1 MSVSQERLQESM
13 AYAAVIHMY
22 MHPEK
27 PLQKDR
33 PVSNVKHPSSEDFS
47 GQPHLTP
54 A

>member
-1 MSVSQERLQESM
+1 M
-13 AYAAVIHMY
+13 AYAAVIHVY

-27 PLQKDR
+27 QLQKDR
-33 PVSNVKHPSSEDFS
+33 PVSNVKHPSSESFS